1 MRSNDAIFG
10 YNSDR
15 YWANHVMTKMV
26 DDLNRAGLRV
36 IKGDII
42 WNAGSLH
49 VYERHFKFL
58 K

>member
-1 MRSNDAIFG
+1 MCVQSHIVKELE
-10 YNSDR
+10 
-15 YWANHVMTKMV
+15 H
-26 DDLNRAGLRV
+26 DLDV

-58 K
+58 HD